1 MLLPSAITE
10 TSFVL
15 PTGAVGRG
23 EHFDLRT
30 LPVARD
36 ILSLSSHPD
45 KVIARQQHDM
55 GFAPFRFDSV
65 RNHSIFWSQFPSLF
79 VPSLS

>member
-1 MLLPSAITE
+1 M
-10 TSFVL
+10 L

-45 KVIARQQHDM
+45 KVIARQQAAA
-55 GFAPFRFDSV
+55 GAAV
-65 RNHSIFWSQFPSLF
+65 RP
-79 VPSLS
+79 PAAGR